1 MVHFPA
7 EIIQQ
12 IVEYIQR
19 SEETRFHPYKTCKIL
34 PYVAVSRQWQVA
46 VERLLWQEIQ
56 IYNKPSFAD
65 LKNWT
70 SGDPHRRARVGYIRH
85 LTCLPP
91 DLGWYDWNEKDR
103 EDDHIKRA
111 DLYAAWY
118 DEQYHKYLRDLF
130 EVLDGWKD
138 RKESMELTLRLS
150 GDDQIEHEPHT
161 GDDDES
167 NHEFWKDMVF
177 EQFWRKGFMNYPP
190 RLTERLVRDLP
201 ILPYITSF
209 RVHDADVSDHR
220 PSAFCLLLTR
230 FPNLRKVYGGEYGYI
245 LNGALPA
252 LVGQRQDLT
261 NHLSLVPESV
271 EKFKYEI
278 DSVREMAYNPATD
291 AANYLNS
298 NGLDELS
305 IGFRS
310 LSTRLR
316 KLKLEH
322 VRISSALFWP
332 GVGEEDYD
340 TASLYWPKLEE
351 LVIWKVPPYTAD
363 GKWILDNDHDKWH
376 HMSLA
381 SIEADPNQPWD
392 YDTGEYG
399 YRGVMR
405 RHAADEMYASM
416 GLAARRMPRL
426 RRLEFSFRA
435 EIPECGATE
444 RLEFERNLDTGKSR
458 FKVATGCWYLIGEKV
473 ILAWELQGKLASRNV
488 APECRGN
495 FTQEDNR
502 DLSLASA
509 HRQRKKKPSCHDG
522 ACSVEFER
530 WP

>member
-1 MVHFPA
+1 
-7 EIIQQ
+7 
-12 IVEYIQR
+12 
-19 SEETRFHPYKTCKIL
+19 
-34 PYVAVSRQWQVA
+34 VAVSRQWQVA

-56 IYNKPSFAD
+56 IYKKPSFAD

-70 SGDPHRRARVGYIRH
+70 SGDPYRRARVGYIRH

-161 GDDDES
+161 GGDDES

-252 LVGQRQDLT
+252 LVGQRQGIAFPPQLFFT
-261 NHLSLVPESV
+261 
-271 EKFKYEI
+271 
-278 DSVREMAYNPATD
+278 TD
-291 AANYLNS
+291 NCAA
-298 NGLDELS
+298 
-305 IGFRS
+305 
-310 LSTRLR
+310 
-316 KLKLEH
+316 
-322 VRISSALFWP
+322 
-332 GVGEEDYD
+332 
-340 TASLYWPKLEE
+340 
-351 LVIWKVPPYTAD
+351 PY
-363 GKWILDNDHDKWH
+363 
-376 HMSLA
+376 
-381 SIEADPNQPWD
+381 
-392 YDTGEYG
+392 
-399 YRGVMR
+399 
-405 RHAADEMYASM
+405 
-416 GLAARRMPRL
+416 
-426 RRLEFSFRA
+426 
-435 EIPECGATE
+435 
-444 RLEFERNLDTGKSR
+444 
-458 FKVATGCWYLIGEKV
+458 
-473 ILAWELQGKLASRNV
+473 
-488 APECRGN
+488 
-495 FTQEDNR
+495 
-502 DLSLASA
+502 
-509 HRQRKKKPSCHDG
+509 
-522 ACSVEFER
+522 
-530 WP
+530 